1 MSKEQHRPKMY
12 LRKKA
17 VAERYGCHER
27 TVDRMAEDGRIPS
40 PIHKGKVPTLGNRRA
55 RCERPQG
62 CVGEVALGVDNP
74 RTGGQRPGATSKMKG
89 TQKCRRGR
97 SRRRG

>member
-40 PIHKGKVPTLGNRRA
+40 PIHKGKFPLWEIGALEIGRA
-55 RCERPQG
+55 H
-62 CVGEVALGVDNP
+62 V
-74 RTGGQRPGATSKMKG
+74 
-89 TQKCRRGR
+89 
-97 SRRRG
+97 